1 VSRLLLGLRRADI
14 AHRDTKASNLLV
26 TAEEQVVLIDL
37 DGMRSRRGGDSADAT
52 RFLANWTRAGDQ
64 PVHARFEAALRRV
77 GLVS

>member
-1 VSRLLLGLRRADI
+1 
-14 AHRDTKASNLLV
+14 
-26 TAEEQVVLIDL
+26 VVLIDL